1 MTYTTD
7 VYTARDM
14 TGGSCFKLVDRGLLH
29 GACGALGRAKARP
42 YNASASY
49 LGSGYTNKFR
59 LPRAI
64 TASLPSGVIAKSRNI
79 KSWNIGVSAGWVTGG
94 SWSFA
99 PCAVNSGTST
109 HTRSPDFFSGERFS
123 KMRDSSG
130 DH

>member
-7 VYTARDM
+7 VYTARDINV
-14 TGGSCFKLVDRGLLH
+14 GAAFRLVDHGLLH

-79 KSWNIGVSAGWVTGG
+79 KSWNIGVSAGWVTA
-94 SWSFA
+94 A
-99 PCAVNSGTST
+99 PCSFSPSALNSPTST
-109 HTRSPDFFSGERFS
+109 PPTPPPLF
-123 KMRDSSG
+123 
-130 DH
+130 

>member
-7 VYTARDM
+7 VYTARDINV
-14 TGGSCFKLVDRGLLH
+14 GASFRLVDRGLLH

-94 SWSFA
+94 SWAFA
-99 PCAVNSGTST
+99 PCAVNFRTST
-109 HTRSPDFFSGERFS
+109 HTRAPHFFSVQRLRNRRAS
-123 KMRDSSG
+123 AD
-130 DH
+130 